1 VIREDA
7 GLLSNIEDEE
17 MEKNEIS
24 YAIRRL
30 LRRELDDCERAIKN
44 DDKRRALSELE
55 DAMKKLKRL
64 AAAAA

>member
-1 VIREDA
+1 M
-7 GLLSNIEDEE
+7 EE
-17 MEKNEIS
+17 NEIS

-30 LRRELDDCERAIKN
+30 LRRQLDYCERAIKN